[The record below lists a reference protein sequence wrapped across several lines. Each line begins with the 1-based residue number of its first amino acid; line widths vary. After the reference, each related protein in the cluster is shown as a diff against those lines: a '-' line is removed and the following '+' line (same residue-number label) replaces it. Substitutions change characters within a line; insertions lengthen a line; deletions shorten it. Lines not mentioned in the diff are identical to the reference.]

1 MWGGKIAIA
10 IMLLLVVFIL
20 FKSDRFHTKRKARE
34 LQQQQ
39 ILSSEAQ
46 LVNSCN
52 EDVHQLMEKTLTIY
66 KQIIDGLED
75 ENRKV
80 VKKAMKEAN
89 ELYTKFKDKRD
100 YEVVRTLES
109 IQINALDLEQE
120 YVQLVDYSF
129 EITKSLKAITEATF
143 RYIDNNHSAFTKE
156 QINDLREIFKNL
168 SDAYASY
175 ATMDKNGDYSRF
187 DQVTAMRETIIELN
201 SKMTKRQIKRVKENT
216 SSTRSSILFLNLV
229 NESKIIAL
237 QSGNLMKS
245 HREFKEQYAKS
256 VAGRDPK
263 KIIMDVTLT

>member
-1 MWGGKIAIA
+1 
-10 IMLLLVVFIL
+10 
-20 FKSDRFHTKRKARE
+20 
-34 LQQQQ
+34 
-39 ILSSEAQ
+39 
-46 LVNSCN
+46 
-52 EDVHQLMEKTLTIY
+52 
-66 KQIIDGLED
+66 
-75 ENRKV
+75 
-80 VKKAMKEAN
+80 
-89 ELYTKFKDKRD
+89 
-100 YEVVRTLES
+100 VVRTLES

-187 DQVTAMRETIIELN
+187 DQVTAMREAIIELN

-263 KIIMDVTLT
+263 KLSWT